1 MKTWNQL
8 SINQKLTIK
17 QRGMD
22 VYGKRYHAN
31 NPNFWNR
38 LNEIQIHILL
48 NQ

>member
-22 VYGKRYHAN
+22 LYGKIYHTN
-31 NPNFWNR
+31 KPNFWKK
-38 LNEIQIHILL
+38 LNEVDIHILL

>member
-22 VYGKRYHAN
+22 LYGKRYHAN
-31 NPNFWNR
+31 KPNFWKK
-38 LNEIQIHILL
+38 LNEIDIQLL
-48 NQ
+48 LSR